1 MNILFI
7 IMNNMVDPLEGVSVF
22 AAVVEAESFSG
33 AARNLRR
40 SKAAVSTQIQ
50 KLEDRLNVRL
60 LNRTTRRLSMTDE
73 GRAFYEH
80 ARRILDEAK
89 EAHDALDNLNAEP
102 RGTLRLNAPMSF
114 GQLHLGA
121 AIAEFMV
128 AHPDIQIDLDLN
140 DRQIDLVEDG
150 YDMAIRIAALPDSS
164 LIARRLAPCRR
175 VIVASPEYWDQFGRP
190 KHPKDLSDHET
201 LIYSYLPDPE
211 KMTFIKDEKQITV
224 PTSGRYRAN
233 NGEVLLKAAIRGLGV
248 YLCPTF
254 FCCDQLT
261 DGTLEAVLQDYEI
274 EPISV
279 YAVYPHRRHLATRVR
294 AFVDFLSD
302 RFGDI
307 PYWDAWSEPKV
318 S

>member
-1 MNILFI
+1 MST
-7 IMNNMVDPLEGVSVF
+7 DPLEGITVF

-33 AARNLRR
+33 AARTLRR

-60 LNRTTRRLSMTDE
+60 LHRTTRQLSMTDE

-80 ARRILDEAK
+80 ARRILDEAQ
-89 EAHDALDNLNAEP
+89 EAHDALDNLNNEP

-114 GQLHLGA
+114 GQLHLGS
-121 AIAEFMV
+121 AIADFM
-128 AHPDIQIDLDLN
+128 ALHPDIEIDLELN

-150 YDMAIRIAALPDSS
+150 YDMAIRIASLPDSS

-175 VIVASPEYWDQFGRP
+175 VILASPDYWDQHGRP
-190 KHPKDLSDHET
+190 EHPRDLKNHEA
-201 LIYSYLPDPE
+201 LIYSYVPE
-211 KMTFIKDEKQITV
+211 PNKWIFQKDGQTITV
-224 PTSGRYRAN
+224 PVSGRYRAN
-233 NGEVLLKAAIRGLGV
+233 NGEVHLRAAMQGLGV

-254 FCCDQLT
+254 FCCDQLK
-261 DGTLEAVLQDYEI
+261 DGSLEMVLSDYAP

-302 RFGDI
+302 RFGDQ
-307 PYWDAWSEPKV
+307 PYWDEWTTA
-318 S
+318 

>member
-1 MNILFI
+1 MIT
-7 IMNNMVDPLEGVSVF
+7 DPLDGIAVF
-22 AAVVEAESFSG
+22 AAVVEAGSFSG
-33 AARNLRR
+33 AARTLRR

-50 KLEDRLNVRL
+50 RLEDRLNVRL
-60 LNRTTRRLSMTDE
+60 LNRTTRQLSMTDE
-73 GRAFYEH
+73 GRAYYEH

-89 EAHDALDNLNAEP
+89 EARDALDNLTSEP

-121 AIAEFMV
+121 AIAEFM
-128 AHPDIQIDLDLN
+128 ALHPNIHIDLDLN
-140 DRQIDLVEDG
+140 DRQIDVVEDG

-175 VIVASPEYWDQFGRP
+175 VIIASPGYWDEHGRP
-190 KHPKDLSDHET
+190 KHPRDLSDHEA
-201 LIYSYLPDPE
+201 LIYSYLPEPE
-211 KMTFIKDEKQITV
+211 KWTFRDGSGPIVV
-224 PTSGRYRAN
+224 PVKGRYSAN
-233 NGEVLLKAAIRGLGV
+233 NGEVLLDAAIKGLGM

-254 FCCDQLT
+254 FCCDELQK
-261 DGTLEAVLQDYEI
+261 GVLETVLMDYEV

-302 RFGDI
+302 RFGDR
-307 PYWDAWSEPKV
+307 PYWDAWSE
-318 S
+318 SEAC